1 MDKKELTKK
10 LKSMGVEVVEGKV
23 RKSDLEKV
31 VQAAKLISEPKSE
44 SSSDGQ
50 YEFSFA
56 ITEDYSQR
64 FLNDTKGMTEDDAY
78 DYYDAA
84 DYISDVDAEDTVWE
98 AIRRLFGEVTAEGA
112 GVEGTIYN
120 LTPIPDDQWTREKA
134 AEALKTFTMHYRV
147 NYRYELAAEQR
158 TKLET
163 AAAEAI
169 KNKMEA

>member
-10 LKSMGVEVVEGKV
+10 LKSMGVEVIEGKV
-23 RKSDLEKV
+23 RRSDLEKV
-31 VQAAKLISEPKSE
+31 VQAAKIIQEPKSE
-44 SSSDGQ
+44 SSSDGR

-64 FLNDTKGMTEDDAY
+64 FLDDTKGMSEDDAFE
-78 DYYDAA
+78 YYDGS
-84 DYISDVDAEDTVWE
+84 DYISDINAEDTVWA
-98 AIRRLFGEVTAEGA
+98 AIRRLFGEVTSEGA
-112 GVEGTIYN
+112 DVEGTIYN

-147 NYRYELAAEQR
+147 NYRYELAAEER
-158 TKLET
+158 TKLEA

-169 KNKMEA
+169 RRKMEA